1 MQLDFETLFKQ
12 ALEDWPE
19 QLDLSVLEYPAPDL
33 GSYMVK
39 GLGRISREIEEKY
52 IGTSAEVII
61 CTMHGALYS
70 VIHAA
75 AKTVLKLELSSLRP
89 QAVRLRFE
97 RQLKREAASSDLNWE
112 PEDYALAEAYFA
124 KNP

>member
-19 QLDLSVLEYPAPDL
+19 QLDLSVLERPASDL
-33 GSYMVK
+33 SRYAVK
-39 GLGRISREIEEKY
+39 GLGLLSHEIEEKH
-52 IGTSAEVII
+52 IGTSAEVI
-61 CTMHGALYS
+61 TRTLQGALYS
-70 VIHAA
+70 VIHAT

-97 RQLKREAASSDLNWE
+97 RQLKKAAASSSLNWE

-124 KNP
+124 QNP